1 MAPKSWAIRRPE
13 AVTLAVALPMRLFYG
28 AFKPIIIMLNS
39 MANGMLRAMGVE
51 PAPEHEVHS
60 PEEIRYLIKESSK
73 QGALEVS
80 EQELIENVFEFT
92 ETTAGQVMVPR
103 SKIVG
108 IDITQG
114 LDEVLERV
122 MDEGYS
128 RMPAYRGTVDTIV
141 GIVYAKDLLTLM
153 HHKNLIMVQDILH
166 PAYVVSEDVQLKRLL
181 RDMQHRR
188 VHMAIVMDEF
198 GGTAGLITLE
208 DIVEEI
214 VGNIQDEYDEEAPEV
229 NATTANEFILT
240 ASIHISD
247 ANDTLPYP
255 LPESD
260 EYETLGGL
268 INSRAGRVP
277 STGEVVTIEPYVCTI
292 LESTPRRVERV
303 QLRVV
308 L

>member
-1 MAPKSWAIRRPE
+1 
-13 AVTLAVALPMRLFYG
+13 
-28 AFKPIIIMLNS
+28 
-39 MANGMLRAMGVE
+39 
-51 PAPEHEVHS
+51 
-60 PEEIRYLIKESSK
+60 
-73 QGALEVS
+73 
-80 EQELIENVFEFT
+80 
-92 ETTAGQVMVPR
+92 
-103 SKIVG
+103 
-108 IDITQG
+108 
-114 LDEVLERV
+114 
-122 MDEGYS
+122 
-128 RMPAYRGTVDTIV
+128 V

-229 NATTANEFILT
+229 NSTTANEFILT

>member
-1 MAPKSWAIRRPE
+1 
-13 AVTLAVALPMRLFYG
+13 
-28 AFKPIIIMLNS
+28 
-39 MANGMLRAMGVE
+39 
-51 PAPEHEVHS
+51 
-60 PEEIRYLIKESSK
+60 
-73 QGALEVS
+73 
-80 EQELIENVFEFT
+80 
-92 ETTAGQVMVPR
+92 MVPR